1 MSKLGGTLTRRKKSV
16 PPEERE
22 HSQPPTNQPNEPPVN
37 KERREEDEA
46 EKLEREGQDALE
58 CCLILPQPDLKQLED
73 GRLRFWDFFELLGHS
88 SS

>member
-22 HSQPPTNQPNEPPVN
+22 HSQPAAANNEPVP

-73 GRLRFWDFFELLGHS
+73 GRFLTECY
-88 SS
+88 